1 MSKVWRRW
9 SQTDSE
15 AILKRKR
22 SRKLRLCEAMVC
34 GSKASTSDNHLL
46 EETTRCGGNPFWK
59 GRDVVRL
66 SYSLVNTTDSG
77 VAKGVHDGKPISRH
91 SLGFAQIKNYI
102 NILLPLE
109 KSFYLIISTSVVP
122 FRNQVKP
129 GSRPCSLVSL
139 RFKVFR
145 YSFPQTILTLFN
157 RLKSNF
163 ILVWSLQNFHQW
175 LTMNWSLSKC
185 SF

>member
-34 GSKASTSDNHLL
+34 GSKTSTSDNHLL

-59 GRDVVRL
+59 GRDVVRP

-91 SLGFAQIKNYI
+91 SFGFAQIKNYI

-122 FRNQVKP
+122 FRNQVKRLGHGHAVWSP
-129 GSRPCSLVSL
+129 CGLRCFDTVFRRPYW
-139 RFKVFR
+139 RFSIALKVF
-145 YSFPQTILTLFN
+145 
-157 RLKSNF
+157 K
-163 ILVWSLQNFHQW
+163 
-175 LTMNWSLSKC
+175 SLSDRYKIFT
-185 SF
+185 SD

>member
-9 SQTDSE
+9 SETDSE

-34 GSKASTSDNHLL
+34 GSNTSTSDNHLL
-46 EETTRCGGNPFWK
+46 EETTRCGENPFWK

-66 SYSLVNTTDSG
+66 SYSLVNTADPG
-77 VAKGVHDGKPISRH
+77 GKPISRC
-91 SLGFAQIKNYI
+91 SLGFAQIKTYI
-102 NILLPLE
+102 NILLPQL
-109 KSFYLIISTSVVP
+109 KSQKLLFDYLDKYGP

-129 GSRPCSLVSL
+129 GSRPWSLISL

-145 YSFPQTILTLFN
+145 YSFSQTILTFFN

-163 ILVWSLQNFHQW
+163 ILVLSLQNIHQW
-175 LTMNWSLSKC
+175 WTMNWSLSKC